1 MGEER
6 GKEGAVGMRRV
17 GMIGLPVILPM
28 CVCVCVCVLIS
39 IRLYSVVCSRDVR
52 IIDIDS

>member
-17 GMIGLPVILPM
+17 GMIGLPVILLSSDYRYRFR
-28 CVCVCVCVLIS
+28 VKAGVES
-39 IRLYSVVCSRDVR
+39 GEWSRC
-52 IIDIDS
+52 